1 VELWPK
7 DGWSVC
13 SRPAGVVYAGCILA
27 SLAAYAYTNRIASIA
42 ACVSITIFALVLAA
56 FACLAGTSGQT
67 WTDPSNVLAVLLI
80 AGAFLLDG
88 FFIAGARTFGPREV
102 LDVGIGPHWNDSY
115 FWIDG
120 HWIEAKLPGKMSY
133 DEGAKIISWSQNL
146 ELTNDL
152 DSKPGR
158 VQISMWD
165 GQVYWI
171 TMKNWNPPT
180 TIGEPPHANIRAFLE
195 LLLGLVLLVLS
206 AIIWREGRRRG
217 IRYHNRANSMS
228 PILQDRRNSIRQHH
242 GVPHGPHDV
251 VMALRRQSG
260 SFASSSVSLP
270 AWAKR

>member
-27 SLAAYAYTNRIASIA
+27 SLAVYAYINRIAPVAVS
-42 ACVSITIFALVLAA
+42 VSIIILALVLAA

-67 WTDPSNVLAVLLI
+67 WTDPSNALAVLLI
-80 AGAFLLDG
+80 ACAFLLDG
-88 FFIAGARTFGPREV
+88 FFIAGARTFGPTEV
-102 LDVGIGPHWNDSY
+102 LDVGIGPQWNDSY

-133 DEGAKIISWSQNL
+133 DEWAKIRSWSENL

-165 GQVYWI
+165 RQVYWI
-171 TMKNWNPPT
+171 TMKNRRPPM
-180 TIGEPPHANIRAFLE
+180 TIGEPPVPLPRLFDDPRY
-195 LLLGLVLLVLS
+195 GRYDGQLS
-206 AIIWREGRRRG
+206 PYSRGTTLIIDRG
-217 IRYHNRANSMS
+217 TEVTGHEAE
-228 PILQDRRNSIRQHH
+228 
-242 GVPHGPHDV
+242 
-251 VMALRRQSG
+251 
-260 SFASSSVSLP
+260 
-270 AWAKR
+270 AKFQGKEQ